1 MQKLN
6 KATVN
11 AIAHNII
18 IDNVLQTAWDFVCS
32 LAPTNEFDYA
42 FTNTATE
49 DYCDTSWHVVQNVK
63 LHESLDLIDANDM
76 YNNATDLFYNF
87 VDTNLATLTVEDVY
101 DTLNSISGDTA
112 MRDTYYSLYEE
123 HYKNFVADNPLYKFV
138 EGEYTSSLTSTHTYA
153 DKVALVKDYLSKYN
167 AVDYIQLNNSLD

>member
-18 IDNVLQTAWDFVCS
+18 IDNVLKTAWDFVCS

-76 YNNATDLFYNF
+76 YYNATQLFNDF
-87 VDTNLATLTVEDVY
+87 LDTNLATLTVEEVY

-112 MRDTYYSLYEE
+112 MRDTYYSLYKE
-123 HYKNFVADNPLYKFV
+123 HYSNFVANNPAYKFV
-138 EGEYTSSLTSTHTYA
+138 EGEYTHTLTSTHTYA
-153 DKVALVKDYLSKYN
+153 DKKQLVSDYLTQYDC
-167 AVDYIQLNNSLD
+167 ADYIQLNNDLD

>member
-18 IDNVLQTAWDFVCS
+18 IDRVLQTAWDFVCS

-42 FTNTATE
+42 YTNTATE

-63 LHESLDLIDANDM
+63 LHESLDLIDATDM
-76 YNNATDLFYNF
+76 YNNATQLFYNF
-87 VDTNLATLTVEDVY
+87 VDTNLATVTVEDVY

-138 EGEYTSSLTSTHTYA
+138 EGDYTHTLTSTHSYA
-153 DKVALVKDYLSKYN
+153 DKVKLVNDYLSKYN